1 MWLAWVVFHTGYV
14 MFQVDAMIAQVKQWV
29 SRTAKEVDAEF
40 TKSRKVGSDNSAK
53 EFKEMSKY
61 FNNAK
66 TFQNDMMEL
75 TGGDG
80 GSGSKMTS
88 KKSVTEK
95 KDAGAQKMEKNAK
108 AGKVASMKTK
118 TEKQPVKTIVKT
130 TTTKKK

>member
-1 MWLAWVVFHTGYV
+1 MRLAWVVFHTGYV

-66 TFQNDMMEL
+66 TFQSDMMEL

-95 KDAGAQKMEKNAK
+95 KDAGAQKMAKNAK
-108 AGKVASMKTK
+108 AGKVAVMKTK

>member
-1 MWLAWVVFHTGYV
+1 
-14 MFQVDAMIAQVKQWV
+14 MIAEVKQWV
-29 SRTAKEVDAEF
+29 NRTAKEVDAEF
-40 TKSRKVGSDNSAK
+40 TKSRSVGSNNSAK

-75 TGGDG
+75 TSGDG

-95 KDAGAQKMEKNAK
+95 KDAGAQKIAKNAK

>member
-1 MWLAWVVFHTGYV
+1 
-14 MFQVDAMIAQVKQWV
+14 MIAEVKQWV
-29 SRTAKEVDAEF
+29 NRTAKEVDAEF
-40 TKSRKVGSDNSAK
+40 TKSRSVGSNNSAK

-75 TGGDG
+75 TGGAG
-80 GSGSKMTS
+80 GAAGSGSKMTS

-95 KDAGAQKMEKNAK
+95 EDAGDAQKMAKNAK

>member
-1 MWLAWVVFHTGYV
+1 

-29 SRTAKEVDAEF
+29 NRTAKEVDAEF

-88 KKSVTEK
+88 KKLVTEK
-95 KDAGAQKMEKNAK
+95 KEAGAQMAKNAK

>member
-1 MWLAWVVFHTGYV
+1 
-14 MFQVDAMIAQVKQWV
+14 MIAEVKQWV
-29 SRTAKEVDAEF
+29 NRTAKEVDAEF
-40 TKSRKVGSDNSAK
+40 TKSRSVGSNNSAK
-53 EFKEMSKY
+53 EFQEMSKY

-75 TGGDG
+75 TGGAGGAG

-95 KDAGAQKMEKNAK
+95 KDAGDAQKMAKNAK